1 MIFSTCPK
9 TARIVLLSVSAV
21 LPHFAAESAPYAMR
35 NTFVHSLPTSANQRN
50 YDLYVRVPESYAT
63 SPTRN
68 YQVVYVC
75 DGYWDFPLVTACV
88 GNAYVDD
95 AAPEVIVVG
104 IGYSGANPDVGVLR
118 TWDLTPTIDLSF
130 DSSGTNSGHAQEFLS
145 VIENQFIPFIQS
157 NYRVDES
164 FRVITG
170 SSLGGL
176 FVLYAMFERPGLFDG
191 FIVPSPSLWWRS
203 NGIQGRAQA
212 WGNSGVPMNARVYL
226 TYSTEDYPSNIS
238 TTRSFA
244 LELQNQKIPGIEF
257 AVRDIEGERH
267 SSAKA
272 EAYNRG
278 LRFMFADVA
287 SRPPSSFNPGFNTPG
302 TMISLSTRGR
312 VGDGDDKLIAG
323 IFVSGILPKRILV
336 RAAGPALGPM
346 GVADPLPDPRFDVVD
361 RFGTIVA
368 SNDNWSSSSDPA
380 AVESARLRSGG
391 FVFASGSTDAAE
403 IVSLPP
409 GGYTIVVESADGST
423 SGVSLVE
430 AYELPP

>member
-1 MIFSTCPK
+1 MTFSDCPK
-9 TARIVLLSVSAV
+9 TARIVLLSVVAA
-21 LPHFAAESAPYAMR
+21 LPLVTAESAPYAMR

-63 SPTRN
+63 SPTRS

-88 GNAYVDD
+88 ANAFFDD

-104 IGYSGANPDVGVLR
+104 IGYPGVNPDVGFLR
-118 TWDLTPTIDLSF
+118 TWDLTPTVDRSF
-130 DSSGTNSGHAQEFLS
+130 DQSGTNSGHAQEFLS

-157 NYRVDES
+157 NYQVDPS
-164 FRVITG
+164 FRVLTG

-176 FVLYAMFERPGLFDG
+176 FALYAMFERPELFDG
-191 FIVPSPSLWWRS
+191 FIVPSPSLWWNS
-203 NGIQGRAQA
+203 NGVQARAQA
-212 WGNSGVPMNARVYL
+212 WGNSGAAMNARVFL
-226 TYSTEDYPSNIS
+226 SYSTEDYASNIS

-244 LELQNQKIPGIEF
+244 LELQNQNIPGIEF

-287 SRPPSSFNPGFNTPG
+287 SRPPSLVKPGFGSPG

-323 IFVSGILPKRILV
+323 IYVSGILPKRILV
-336 RAAGPALGPM
+336 RAAGPALGAL
-346 GVADPLPDPRFDVVD
+346 GVANPLPDPRFDVVD

-368 SNDNWSSSSDPA
+368 SNDNWGSSSNPV
-380 AVESARLRSGG
+380 AVESARSRTGG
-391 FVFASGSTDAAE
+391 FVFAAGSRDAAE

-430 AYELPP
+430 AYELLP